1 MANMNFLQKLVTR
14 KLLKGLEKMA
24 QKDPVIRKSFEELG
38 DASYKLAQ
46 DIEKFNKERKDSGLW
61 K

>member
-1 MANMNFLQKLVTR
+1 MNFLQKIVSR
-14 KLLKGLEKMA
+14 VILKGLQKYAE
-24 QKDPVIRKSFEELG
+24 KDPAIRKSFEDLG
-38 DASYKLAQ
+38 AASHKLAQ

>member
-1 MANMNFLQKLVTR
+1 MANMNFLQKLITR

-24 QKDPVIRKSFEELG
+24 EKDPTIRKSFDELG
-38 DASYKLAQ
+38 AASHKLAQ